1 MRRTMHA
8 ALVALCLTVN
18 AYGQSP
24 ENSLV
29 TSVPAT
35 PEIAGA
41 ALLPQAAVPQAA
53 PPVEIGNGTGC
64 SHCGGGSAGVL
75 THPLGCE
82 RPYSP
87 LGARMSCNEYSPMLW
102 ATYPAERAAAIAHL
116 MHHVDHQCDC
126 GHHRSIL
133 HRRGNAAS
141 CSSGGCHE
149 KAGTA
154 PACDSVVV
162 NRYQIQPSQPQPV
175 VSIQPQPV
183 VATKEKEGSL
193 FGLKLSSW
201 TSKASAGDSNDV
213 KTVPTSPAKAT
224 SVSPY
229 LKSEPQLP
237 KSAMLSPVA
246 TEPGPLQFAR

>member
-35 PEIAGA
+35 PEISGA
-41 ALLPQAAVPQAA
+41 ALLPQAVVPQAS
-53 PPVEIGNGTGC
+53 PSVEIGNGTGY
-64 SHCGGGSAGVL
+64 SHCGSGSAGVL
-75 THPLGCE
+75 THPLGCD

-87 LGARMSCNEYSPMLW
+87 LGARMSCNENSPMLW

-126 GHHRSIL
+126 GHHRNIL
-133 HRRGNAAS
+133 HRRAYAAG

-149 KAGTA
+149 KAGA
-154 PACDSVVV
+154 GAGLACDSVVV
-162 NRYQIQPSQPQPV
+162 NRYQTQPSQPQPV
-175 VSIQPQPV
+175 VAS
-183 VATKEKEGSL
+183 KEKEGSL
-193 FGLKLSSW
+193 LGLKLPSW
-201 TSKASAGDSNDV
+201 TSKASDRDSSDA
-213 KTVPTSPAKAT
+213 KTVPASPAKAT